1 MDDPDDI
8 PVTPDPK
15 RPWFEPVSALLM
27 GCATLGSAWCSYQS
41 SEWSG
46 IAGDHGSEAAH
57 LQRRMAE
64 LHLESNQ
71 YRGIHM
77 EIFMELMDAKFAGED
92 DLVTFYE
99 NRFTGEIDA
108 AYKGWLAQKPFE
120 NPAADPHPFV
130 PHLYTPRHTEE
141 ISRARADEHR
151 HESEGRNAGEVSARY
166 LSSTVLLASTLFF
179 AGTSRNFDRRVVRQ
193 SMLFFA
199 IAMFL
204 YCLARIVTL
213 PIA

>member
-1 MDDPDDI
+1 
-8 PVTPDPK
+8 
-15 RPWFEPVSALLM
+15 M

-46 IAGDHGSEAAH
+46 QSGDHGSEAARI
-57 LQRRMAE
+57 QRHTAK

-71 YRGIHM
+71 YRAIHM
-77 EIFMELMDAKFAGED
+77 DIFMEVMDAKFAGED
-92 DLVTFYE
+92 KLVKFYE
-99 NRFTGEIDA
+99 DRFTSEIKT
-108 AYKGWLAQKPFE
+108 AYNGWLAQKPFE
-120 NPAADPHPFV
+120 TPGADPHPFV

-141 ISRARADEHR
+141 IARLAAEEHR
-151 HESEGRNAGEVSARY
+151 HEAAAKKSGDISARY

-199 IAMFL
+199 IGVFL
-204 YCLARIVTL
+204 YCLGRIITL